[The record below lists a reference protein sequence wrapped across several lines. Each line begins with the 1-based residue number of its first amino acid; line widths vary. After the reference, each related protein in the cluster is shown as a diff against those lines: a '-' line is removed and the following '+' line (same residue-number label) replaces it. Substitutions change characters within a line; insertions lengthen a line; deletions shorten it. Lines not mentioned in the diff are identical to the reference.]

1 MSPERT
7 YAYRRVVKTLDE
19 LGPSKLLGAE
29 QDRIRDAADQL
40 IFSADLEADLAA
52 REALIDV
59 ERLCESLVESGRWE
73 QATAGRLLDD
83 VTDCGPSPSPCLRA
97 A

>member
-7 YAYRRVVKTLDE
+7 YAYRRVVRTLDE

-29 QDRIRDAADQL
+29 QDRIRDAADHL
-40 IFSADLEADLAA
+40 IFTADLDADLAA
-52 REALIDV
+52 REALTDV
-59 ERLCESLVESGRWE
+59 ERLCQSLVESGRWE
-73 QATAGRLLDD
+73 RITAGRLLED
-83 VTDCGPSPSPCLRA
+83 VTDCGPTPSPCLRA

>member
-7 YAYRRVVKTLDE
+7 NAYRRVVKTLDE
-19 LGPSKLLGAE
+19 LGPTKLLGAE

-40 IFSADLEADLAA
+40 IFTADLDTDLAA
-52 REALIDV
+52 REALTDAQ
-59 ERLCESLVESGRWE
+59 RLCESLVESGRWE
-73 QATAGRLLDD
+73 QTTACRLLDD
-83 VTDCGPSPSPCLRA
+83 VTDCGPASSPCLRA